1 MGHIYDVMDILY
13 TTGKG
18 KFMGTVERFHI
29 YKETRKNNQINNKNT
44 VKLNAIFDAI
54 NSQDPREAHAD

>member
-18 KFMGTVERFHI
+18 KFMDTVERFHI
-29 YKETRKNNQINNKNT
+29 YKETRKNNQINDKNT
-44 VKLNAIFDAI
+44 VKRKAIFHA